1 MAAAADLTLKNNAAA
16 NVTFNV
22 YSVETDGVEWTEAG
36 ATSILGTS
44 RARLNR
50 KIPADKANGVYR
62 TQGKLTRPVVNGT
75 TGALDGTFTFNFEFL
90 RPAKLSVA
98 EADELYARAKEFVA
112 QVIVKTA
119 LENGSIPT

>member
-22 YSVETDGVEWTEAG
+22 YSVEPNQVEWVESG

-44 RARLNR
+44 RYIANR
-50 KIPADKANGVYR
+50 KIPVDKANGVYR
-62 TQGKLTRPVVNGT
+62 TGGKLTRPVINGT
-75 TGALDGTFTFNFEFL
+75 TLALDGTITGTFEIL

-98 EADELYARAKEFVA
+98 EIDEFYARFKEAVA
-112 QVIVKTA
+112 LSITKTA
-119 LENGSIPT
+119 AESGAIPT